1 MNLVA
6 TKIPMSFW
14 SDFFLHNRA
23 VSGSAIILIYIGL
36 ASLFAY
42 LISDYIKKIYKE
54 ERTWLTPVSSRIVG
68 FFEKILGESSKK
80 EMNFRE
86 YFTALLI
93 FNAAAGLIAFFVLYF
108 QNYLP
113 FAYYNNR
120 MTPSLMFNTIVSF
133 LTNTNLQHYSNPLDL
148 SYFSQTFV
156 IMGLMFLASGTGFAA
171 SMAFIR
177 GILNEKGTLGNF
189 YHDFL
194 VSIFDLLLPLTILV
208 AIVLILLGIPQTL
221 SPYISVTPV
230 FSTTAFKI
238 PMGPIAT
245 FEAIKN
251 LGSNGGGFYGS
262 NAAFPFANP
271 NWMTNLIEYI
281 SFMLIPLGSLISLG
295 KVFNNRKFGTM
306 LYSVIITIFVFSAFL
321 TFFGEFV
328 GIPAMSSSGVLYT
341 GNMLGK
347 ETALGLSQTSI
358 FATGAT
364 LTSTGAS
371 NRLLLTYTPAGILG
385 VMLNLMLNDPLG
397 GVGTCVLNIFMFVIF
412 TVFITSLMVGKL
424 PELMS
429 LKIGSK
435 EIKYST
441 LSLITHPL
449 LVMIPLGLTLMLPHI
464 MASFINPQ
472 SNRITELLYEFG
484 SSASNNGS
492 ELGGFLTNQTYF
504 NVIDAVLMILGRYM
518 LMGFQLLI
526 AQSFSYKTPKVQT
539 ERTIDPGSFSFGL
552 MLLFSMLLI
561 GLLSFF
567 PIFALGP
574 LLTWAKDF
582 GLTIM
587 GVI

>member
-1 MNLVA
+1 
-6 TKIPMSFW
+6 MSFW
-14 SDFFLHNRA
+14 SNFFLQNRA
-23 VSGSAIILIYIGL
+23 VSGSMIILIYIGL

-54 ERTWLTPVSSRIVG
+54 ERTWLSPFSSRIIG
-68 FFEKILGESSKK
+68 FFEKMLGENSKK

-93 FNAAAGLIAFFVLYF
+93 FNAAAGVIAFFVLYF

-113 FAYYNNR
+113 FAYDNNR

-133 LTNTNLQHYSNPLDL
+133 LTNTNLQHYSNPFDL

-156 IMGLMFLASGTGFAA
+156 IMGLMFLSSGTGFAA

-177 GILNEKGTLGNF
+177 GILSEKGTLGNF

-194 VSIFDLLLPLTILV
+194 VAIFDLLLPLTILV
-208 AIVLILLGIPQTL
+208 TIILILLGIPQTL
-221 SPYISVTPV
+221 SSYISVTPI
-230 FSTTAFKI
+230 FSSTAFKI
-238 PMGPIAT
+238 PIGPIAT
-245 FEAIKN
+245 FEAIKSI
-251 LGSNGGGFYGS
+251 GTNGGGFYGA
-262 NAAFPFANP
+262 NAAFPFENP
-271 NWMTNLIEYI
+271 NWMTNLVEYL
-281 SFMLIPLGSLISLG
+281 SFMIIPLGSLISLG

-306 LYSVIITIFVFSAFL
+306 LYSVIMVIFIFSAFL
-321 TFFGEFV
+321 TFFGEYA
-328 GIPAMSSSGVLYT
+328 GIPALSNSGVLYT

-347 ETALGLSQTSI
+347 ETAFGLAQTTV

-364 LTSTGAS
+364 LTSAGAS
-371 NRLLLTYTPAGILG
+371 NSLLLTYTPAGILG
-385 VMLNLMLNDPLG
+385 IMLNLLLNDPLG
-397 GVGTCVLNIFMFVIF
+397 GVGTGVLNIFMFVIF

-449 LVMIPLGLTLMLPHI
+449 LVMIPLGFTLLLPHM
-464 MASFINPQ
+464 MASFINPS
-472 SNRITELLYEFG
+472 SNKITELLYEFG

-492 ELGGFLTNQTYF
+492 EMGGFLTNQTFF
-504 NVIDAVLMILGRYM
+504 NILDAALMLLGRYL

-526 AQSFSYKTPKVQT
+526 AQSFSYKAPKVQS

-567 PIFALGP
+567 PILALGP
-574 LLTWAKDF
+574 FLTWAHDF